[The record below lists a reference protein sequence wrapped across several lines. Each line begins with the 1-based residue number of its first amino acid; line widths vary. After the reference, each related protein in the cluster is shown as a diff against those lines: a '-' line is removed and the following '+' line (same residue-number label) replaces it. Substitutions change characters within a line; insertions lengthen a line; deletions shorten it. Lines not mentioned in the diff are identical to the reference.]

1 VSIKVYNA
9 QGQLVNTLVDAR
21 MEPGRYSARW
31 DGKNLAG
38 ERVASGVYFY
48 KMAAGQ
54 FNATKKMLV
63 VR

>member
-1 VSIKVYNA
+1 
-9 QGQLVNTLVDAR
+9 